1 MKKHTSSF
9 LSSESSILRSG
20 AGFTLFEVLIAVAIL
35 GIAITMVL
43 QLFSA
48 NMKSISASEDYVSA
62 AAKAEAKMREVL
74 DDDQLSEKS
83 SSGETTSDGYRT
95 SVSVTQTLE
104 DRTENLPV
112 TLLNISVTVYWTKG
126 LGEKSLTL
134 NTMKLV
140 ARQID

>member
-1 MKKHTSSF
+1 M
-9 LSSESSILRSG
+9 RSG

-48 NMKSISASEDYVSA
+48 DLRSISASEDYVSA
-62 AAKAEAKMREVL
+62 AVTAEAKMREVL
-74 DDDQLSEKS
+74 DDDQLSEGS
-83 SSGETTSDGYRT
+83 SSSETTSDGYRT
-95 SVSVTQTLE
+95 TVSVSKTLE

-112 TLLNISVTVYWTKG
+112 ELLNITVTVYWTKG

-134 NTMKLV
+134 NTMKMV

>member
-1 MKKHTSSF
+1 MTKRT
-9 LSSESSILRSG
+9 LSSVSSGSLVLSSG

-48 NMKSISASEDYVSA
+48 NLRSISASEDYVSA
-62 AAKAEAKMREVL
+62 AATAEAKMREVL
-74 DDDQLSEKS
+74 DDDQLSERS
-83 SSGETTSDGYRT
+83 SSSETTSSGYRT
-95 SVSVTQTLE
+95 TVSVSKTLE

-112 TLLNISVTVYWTKG
+112 VLLNITVTVYWTKG

-134 NTMKLV
+134 NTMKMV